1 MDLQFTNFGFKTC
14 DSGVQKI
21 SAQKNIN
28 SIRHIRAKS
37 TVSQESKAVPLASTF
52 EDQKLKIIDDIT
64 KYKMI

>member
-21 SAQKNIN
+21 PAPKNIN